1 MRDMAG
7 KCSSVVEMCVKAE
20 KEMNQEVRRGPTI
33 LKNECLAIL
42 PVHCSL

>member
-20 KEMNQEVRRGPTI
+20 KEMNQEVG
-33 LKNECLAIL
+33 LVGGLEWGFEVAWG
-42 PVHCSL
+42 